1 MGVEHSINSNETSP
15 TVPDEF
21 TALIAQAN
29 TLKAA
34 LSILMIR
41 KFVAKL
47 RKNKSIAEEVN
58 TRPQNNIDSSS
69 EELSDTDAPLYNDLR
84 LGEEVIPTEFLERFK
99 PVVQN
104 VCQQITT
111 PTHEELIF
119 VHHSFKINNKTNQ
132 EIKTDLFCVAE
143 A

>member
-1 MGVEHSINSNETSP
+1 M
-15 TVPDEF
+15 
-21 TALIAQAN
+21 
-29 TLKAA
+29 
-34 LSILMIR
+34 MR